1 MAKKKR
7 FVFLSKKFYNTYPA
21 SQYPEIEQKENRPYI
36 QACVEI
42 DLSKP
47 INQTL
52 VKYSTLQYFEKEIGL

>member
-36 QACVEI
+36 QVCVEI

-47 INQTL
+47 INRKRL
-52 VKYSTLQYFEKEIGL
+52 IKRRPIS